1 LAHNTRLSPLGVFL
15 EVLILGTF
23 KSLKM
28 EVLILR
34 ELRMRFAQVLK
45 LRDLA
50 IFRVVGRELA
60 TEKLPARMRRAG
72 FVRKR

>member
-1 LAHNTRLSPLGVFL
+1 
-15 EVLILGTF
+15 
-23 KSLKM
+23 M

-34 ELRMRFAQVLK
+34 ELRAQFAQVLK

-60 TEKLPARMRRAG
+60 TEKLSGRMRRAG

>member
-1 LAHNTRLSPLGVFL
+1 MPLRNAERKKPQVSRPATRAVRPELQKDFLAHNTRLSPLGVFL

-34 ELRMRFAQVLK
+34 ELRMRFA
-45 LRDLA
+45 
-50 IFRVVGRELA
+50 
-60 TEKLPARMRRAG
+60 
-72 FVRKR
+72 